1 MNEQQQVNRGEL
13 SEKLMSLLASAF
25 TEIEQSYFEKFN
37 KLDPQDYKGM
47 AELKRQSKSLSDLQE
62 MLEHYASTGRIAKTK
77 LEKLKSKVGL

>member
-47 AELKRQSKSLSDLQE
+47 TELKRQSKSLNDLQE